1 MIFIVVDNKPE
12 KDSILNMTNVKYTI
26 KDGKYGIQMNPY
38 LETFPFQYFMVLRDI
53 NSLPEALS
61 DALRQYFSFVSA

>member
-1 MIFIVVDNKPE
+1 
-12 KDSILNMTNVKYTI
+12 MTNVKYATVN
-26 KDGKYGIQMNPY
+26 GKLSLQMAPY

-61 DALRQYFSFVSA
+61 DALRQYFSFVAA